1 MMQEIIDALAAE
13 FSDLADAGQAAT
25 VTFRLLLAAVLGGA
39 LGFERESAGK
49 AAGMRTHMLVAIGA
63 AMFLMAVNLAGG
75 GDAESSR
82 IIQGLVAGIG
92 FLGAGAIVKGKPGE
106 EIHGLTTAA
115 SIWMTAA
122 IGVTV
127 GLGHAST
134 AILSTVLALIVLA
147 AMQRWCGGLHPN
159 GHGHARGASHRDV
172 APPQGSE
179 D

>member
-1 MMQEIIDALAAE
+1 MTQEIIDAIAGE
-13 FSDLADAGQAAT
+13 FSDLSDAGRAA
-25 VTFRLLLAAVLGGA
+25 VVVFRLLLASVLGGA

-63 AMFLMAVNLAGG
+63 AMFLMASNLAGG
-75 GDAESSR
+75 GDPESSR

-122 IGVTV
+122 IGVSV

-134 AILSTVLALIVLA
+134 AILSTILALIVLA
-147 AMQRWCGGLHPN
+147 AMQRFCSRIHPN
-159 GHGHARGASHRDV
+159 NHHHR
-172 APPQGSE
+172 
-179 D
+179 

>member
-1 MMQEIIDALAAE
+1 MSDEILQALAAE
-13 FSDLADAGQAAT
+13 FNDLSDVGQATT
-25 VTFRLLLAAVLGGA
+25 VSFRLLLAAVLGGA

-75 GDAESSR
+75 GDPESSR

-122 IGVTV
+122 IGVAV

-134 AILSTVLALIVLA
+134 AILSTVLALLVLA

-159 GHGHARGASHRDV
+159 GNGHSRGAPRRNAEIVNDSND
-172 APPQGSE
+172 
-179 D
+179 

>member
-1 MMQEIIDALAAE
+1 MMQEIVDAIAVE
-13 FSDLADAGQAAT
+13 FGDLADAGQAA
-25 VTFRLLLAAVLGGA
+25 VVVFRLLLAAMLGGA
-39 LGFERESAGK
+39 LGYERESAGK
-49 AAGMRTHMLVAIGA
+49 AAGIRTHMLVAIGA
-63 AMFLMAVNLAGG
+63 AMFLMANNLAGG

-122 IGVTV
+122 IGLTA

-134 AILSTVLALIVLA
+134 AILSAVLALIVLTV
-147 AMQRWCGGLHPN
+147 MQRWFHAVHPDGG
-159 GHGHARGASHRDV
+159 GKK
-172 APPQGSE
+172 
-179 D
+179 